1 MASPTEQSPAGG
13 YKKEIVLVIGLCCL
27 IIGFLSGIVFSI
39 YKTPAGGGTTK
50 VAANQP
56 EAPQAGKLTAEQA
69 QHLLQLELEV
79 QKNPNN
85 TEAWTNLG
93 HLYFDSDQAEKAI
106 NAYNKSLALAPNNA
120 DVLTDLGV
128 MYRRAGNPQ
137 QAVASFDRAVQ
148 TNAKHETA
156 RFNKGIVLLYDLK
169 DQPGAIA
176 AWQGLVSLNPMA
188 TAPNGQLISEMLK
201 EMQDKKMN

>member
-1 MASPTEQSPAGG
+1 MASQPEQSPAGG

-27 IIGFLSGIVFSI
+27 IIGFLSGIIFSI
-39 YKTPAGGGTTK
+39 YKTPAGGGATK
-50 VAANQP
+50 VATGQQ
-56 EAPQAGKLTAEQA
+56 EAQAGKLTDEQA

-79 QKNPNN
+79 QKNPKNI
-85 TEAWTNLG
+85 EAWTNLG

-106 NAYNKSLALAPNNA
+106 AAYNKSLDLAPNNA

-137 QAVASFDRAVQ
+137 QAVASFDRAIQ
-148 TNAKHETA
+148 ANAKHETA

-176 AWQGLVSLNPMA
+176 AWQGLVNLNPMA

-201 EMQDKKMN
+201 EMQDKKMK

>member
-1 MASPTEQSPAGG
+1 MASQPEQSPAGG

-27 IIGFLSGIVFSI
+27 IIGFLSGIIFSI
-39 YKTPAGGGTTK
+39 YKTPAGRGATN
-50 VAANQP
+50 VATGQQ
-56 EAPQAGKLTAEQA
+56 EAQAGKLTDEQA

-79 QKNPNN
+79 QKNPKNI
-85 TEAWTNLG
+85 EAWTNLG

-106 NAYNKSLALAPNNA
+106 TAYNKSLDLAPNNA

-137 QAVASFDRAVQ
+137 QAVASFDRAIQ
-148 TNAKHETA
+148 ANAKHETA

-176 AWQGLVSLNPMA
+176 AWQGLVNLNPMA

-201 EMQDKKMN
+201 EMQDKKIN